1 MRESELID
9 LGFQKVEINDADSQ
23 NGYDYFYYILQVF
36 DNLTLSSTDSD
47 VVKNGEWFVH
57 NLDWPRQ
64 FQLSTKNEVMGFL
77 QTVIGQAQYV

>member
-1 MRESELID
+1 MTENELID

-47 VVKNGEWFVH
+47 VVKDGEWFVH

-64 FQLSTKNEVMGFL
+64 FQLNTKNEVMGFL